1 MGLRKKLYGC
11 GTAIVTP
18 FTAEGEVD
26 VLALKCLVDFQLKA
40 DIDFLVPCGT
50 TGESVTL
57 SLEETLLVVETVLQK
72 ADGRIPVIAGAGGY
86 NTNHVIESAKELE
99 RLHVDGILSVTPYY
113 NKPSQE
119 GLYQHFKTI
128 AESIQLPIVLY
139 NVPSRTS
146 TNILPETVLRLT
158 EIDNIIAIKEATG
171 SICQMSDQAMMYPE
185 NFIMLSG
192 DDANTL
198 PLIALGAKGLISVAA
213 NEIPD
218 QMRKFTHLCLEGE
231 FKSARELQKKI
242 YPLLKANFLETN
254 PIPVK
259 AALAMMGL
267 IEESYRLPLVP
278 PSQANKKKLRQ
289 VLVDMGLIEG

>member
-1 MGLRKKLYGC
+1 MGLRKKLFGC

-18 FTAEGEVD
+18 FTTEGEID

-57 SLEETLLVVETVLQK
+57 SLEETLLVVETILQK
-72 ADGRIPVIAGAGGY
+72 VDGRIPVIAGAGGY
-86 NTNHVIESAKELE
+86 NTDHVIETAKALE
-99 RLHVDGILSVTPYY
+99 RLGVDGILSVTPYY
-113 NKPSQE
+113 NKPTQE

-128 AESIQLPIVLY
+128 AESIKIPIVLY
-139 NVPSRTS
+139 NVPPRTS
-146 TNILPETVLRLT
+146 TNLLPETVLRLT
-158 EIDNIIAIKEATG
+158 EIENIIAIKEATG
-171 SICQMSDQAMMYPE
+171 NIGQMSDQAMLYPE

-198 PLIALGAKGLISVAA
+198 PLIALGGKGLISVAA
-213 NEIPD
+213 NEMPD

-231 FKSARELQKKI
+231 FKTALELQKKI

-278 PSQANKKKLRQ
+278 LNPANKEKLRQ
-289 VLVDMGLIEG
+289 VLIDLELIDG